1 VVLIDTNVLV
11 FLLLRGEKTNE
22 ARALLEADNDWRS
35 ETFLLV
41 EFTNVLATYMRS
53 RELMREEARCLLS
66 DAEKLMQARL
76 MNVAHGEAV
85 EIANEYFVSTYDG
98 RFLALARRLK
108 SPLVTEDEKLRRA
121 APKLTRSI
129 AEALRAVAAR

>member
-11 FLLLRGEKTNE
+11 FLLIRGEKTTE

-41 EFTNVLATYMRS
+41 EFTNVLATYLRS

-76 MNVAHGEAV
+76 MNVAHGEAL
-85 EIANEYFVSTYDG
+85 EMANEYFVSAYDG
-98 RFLALARRLK
+98 RFLALAWRLK
-108 SPLVTEDEKLRRA
+108 SPLVTEDAKLRRA
-121 APKLTRSI
+121 APKLTRST

>member
-1 VVLIDTNVLV
+1 MVLIDTNVLV

-35 ETFLLV
+35 ETFVLV
-41 EFTNVLATYMRS
+41 EFTNVLATYLRS
-53 RELMREEARCLLS
+53 RELMHEEAKRLLS
-66 DAEKLMQARL
+66 DAEMLMQARL

-85 EIANEYFVSTYDG
+85 EMANEYFVSAYDG
-98 RFLALARRLK
+98 RFLALVRRLK
-108 SPLVTEDEKLRRA
+108 SPLVTEDAKLRRA

-129 AEALRAVAAR
+129 AEALRAVATR

>member
-1 VVLIDTNVLV
+1 MVLIDTNVLV
-11 FLLLRGEKTNE
+11 FLLLQGEKTNE

-41 EFTNVLATYMRS
+41 EFTNVLATYLRS
-53 RELMREEARCLLS
+53 RELMREEAKRLLS

-76 MNVAHGEAV
+76 MNVAHGEAL
-85 EIANEYFVSTYDG
+85 EMANEYFVSAYDG
-98 RFLALARRLK
+98 RFLALAWRLK
-108 SPLVTEDEKLRRA
+108 SPLVTEDAKLRRA
-121 APKLTRSI
+121 APRLTRSI